1 MLKQMIHMRDY
12 HANGVI
18 IFLMILKYLRKN
30 EDDSDF

>member
-12 HANGVI
+12 HANRVI